1 MTVKYNFLAQQLYG
15 MGQTQQQEL
24 SVVDRDLYGRAVL
37 TIAAADG
44 LSPSE
49 REYFV
54 NLARGMDMPDDFAE
68 KYADYDTS
76 AATLEDLLSPL
87 RGKLTHPVPYLLY
100 DAIKVSS
107 VDGYSDKERTKVAK
121 AAEILGVSTE
131 HVRALEGLVAAENS
145 VREARLGLFA
155 AIAGG
160 LAK

>member
-1 MTVKYNFLAQQLYG
+1 MTTKYNFLAQQLYG

-24 SVVDRDLYGRAVL
+24 SVQERDLYGKAIL

-44 LSPSE
+44 LSQAE

-68 KYADYDTS
+68 QYANYDTKS
-76 AATLEDLLSPL
+76 ATLEDLLGPL

-107 VDGYSDKERTKVAK
+107 VDGYSEKERSKVER
-121 AAEILGVSTE
+121 AAEILGVSIE

-145 VREARLGLFA
+145 VRDARLGLFA

-160 LAK
+160 LKN